1 MDEDTEV
8 EHSCSA
14 QLNGELFVF
23 GGVNVDKTKQV
34 HLLNNH
40 TC

>member
-8 EHSCSA
+8 NQSCSA

-23 GGVNVDKTKQV
+23 GGYNGDKKKQV
-34 HLLNNH
+34 ILIELSSL
-40 TC
+40 